1 MFTQKLF
8 ESQFL
13 KKEVSDTPN
22 KPLLYSFLLE
32 DYENEN
38 KKTKKHL
45 IFDNN
50 KNTNKKKNIPLK
62 LYKKH
67 FYRKN
72 NLNNQS
78 NEFISTDNESSFDS
92 NNNKSRCEIKKLNS
106 KIEILL
112 TKNKIS
118 KTNCISRKSKKKIN
132 VKKSKSMNKIYQYKK
147 SLTTK
152 EKNKIELSSFL
163 KRKNYII
170 KNKVIPDI
178 KNESFSDSASIV
190 NEEEENNKIDNTL
203 NISILCYEFDKIDLS
218 QKDSFTQYEIK
229 ISSIKI
235 EQIILINKDKFIGIF
250 KFENEN
256 EEKEYGKLF
265 PLVKDNNIEEFY
277 NIMNDMKKSN
287 KFYLCELNK
296 KIINYR
302 GFYSPIFFLNKV
314 INN

>member
-8 ESQFL
+8 ESKFL

-50 KNTNKKKNIPLK
+50 KITNKKKNIPLK

-78 NEFISTDNESSFDS
+78 NEFISTDNESSFDT

-256 EEKEYGKLF
+256 EKKEYGKLF